1 GNQTWAEQQ
10 IQIFQPNQI
19 NLLRSKPTMSNIAIS
34 NLRPAGAD
42 LFQDSEN
49 FLHELTEQEIAD
61 VLGGARVI
69 ILFTALCFE
78 W

>member
-1 GNQTWAEQQ
+1 
-10 IQIFQPNQI
+10 
-19 NLLRSKPTMSNIAIS
+19 MSNIAIS
-34 NLRPAGAD
+34 NLRPAGTD

-61 VLGGARVI
+61 VLGGGRVV
-69 ILFTALCFE
+69 ILFTALCVE